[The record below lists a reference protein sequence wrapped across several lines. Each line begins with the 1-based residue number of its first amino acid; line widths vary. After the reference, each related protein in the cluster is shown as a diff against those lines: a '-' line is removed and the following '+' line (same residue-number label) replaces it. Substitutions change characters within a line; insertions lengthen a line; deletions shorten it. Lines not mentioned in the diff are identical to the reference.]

1 MLFNVQFFKPSIH
14 LFLMLLPRIPAGFRV
29 FSLHFQSY
37 FPIFSQIPKDFAAP
51 SRPPL
56 TPWPRPLR
64 APPNQSAVR
73 LRRLRGPP
81 PPGGSAEE
89 LIDGSSDQWRGRD
102 SRSGG
107 QWGAAT
113 CARGAAAARARW
125 ERERRRRRRRERRSG
140 AAAAGT
146 MRLRVYKRKVLLLAL
161 ALALCALALW
171 GTGGGGRRRQ
181 QQQLQ
186 QQQQQR
192 GGPGSTGEPPR
203 VSEPPPPL
211 PRRPAANASAAVA
224 AEVLSENATLSYR
237 SLVYRLNFDQPVR
250 NAGRFPARP
259 DVVLVVQVHD
269 RAEHLRLLLESLRR
283 APGVENVLLVLSH
296 DLWAEELNRLAARVD
311 FCPVLQVF
319 FPFSIQ
325 LYPREFPGHDPRDC
339 PRDVGKAAALRLGCI
354 NAEFPDSF
362 GHYREARF
370 AQTKHHWWWKLHFV
384 WERVRALREHAGPV
398 LFLEEDHY
406 LAPDFYHVLK
416 RLWAL
421 RQRECPECQLVSL
434 GTYSPVRGGFAGRA
448 DKVEM
453 KTWKSTEHNMGM
465 AFGRDTYQK
474 LIECTDAFCTYDD
487 YNWDWTLQHLTVSCL
502 PKFWKVLVPE
512 IPRIFHTG
520 DCGMHHKKSCRP
532 STQSAKI
539 DSLLNS
545 NQQYLFP
552 EEMSVSKRYSM
563 APLSPH
569 VKNGG
574 WGDIR
579 DHELCKSYRR
589 LQ

>member
-1 MLFNVQFFKPSIH
+1 
-14 LFLMLLPRIPAGFRV
+14 
-29 FSLHFQSY
+29 
-37 FPIFSQIPKDFAAP
+37 
-51 SRPPL
+51 
-56 TPWPRPLR
+56 
-64 APPNQSAVR
+64 
-73 LRRLRGPP
+73 RR
-81 PPGGSAEE
+81 
-89 LIDGSSDQWRGRD
+89 
-102 SRSGG
+102 
-107 QWGAAT
+107 
-113 CARGAAAARARW
+113 
-125 ERERRRRRRRERRSG
+125 
-140 AAAAGT
+140 AAG
-146 MRLRVYKRKVLLLAL
+146 V
-161 ALALCALALW
+161 
-171 GTGGGGRRRQ
+171 
-181 QQQLQ
+181 
-186 QQQQQR
+186 
-192 GGPGSTGEPPR
+192 
-203 VSEPPPPL
+203 
-211 PRRPAANASAAVA
+211 
-224 AEVLSENATLSYR
+224 
-237 SLVYRLNFDQPVR
+237 D
-250 NAGRFPARP
+250 
-259 DVVLVVQVHD
+259 
-269 RAEHLRLLLESLRR
+269 
-283 APGVENVLLVLSH
+283 NVLLVLSH
-296 DLWAEELNRLAARVD
+296 DLWSEELNRLVARVD
-311 FCPVLQVF
+311 FCAVLQIF
-319 FPFSIQ
+319 FPFSVQ
-325 LYPREFPGHDPRDC
+325 LYPGEFPGHDPRDC
-339 PRDVGKAAALRLGCI
+339 PRDVGKAAALRLGCL
-354 NAEFPDSF
+354 NAEYPDSF

-370 AQTKHHWWWKLHFV
+370 SQTKHHWWWKLHFV
-384 WERVRALREHAGPV
+384 WERVRALREHAGPI

-416 RLWAL
+416 KLWAL
-421 RQRECPECQLVSL
+421 RESECPECQIVSL
-434 GTYSPVRGGFAGRA
+434 GTYSPIRGSFAGRA

-465 AFGRDTYQK
+465 AFSRDTYQK

-552 EEMSVSKRYSM
+552 ETMTVSKRYSM

>member
-1 MLFNVQFFKPSIH
+1 MI
-14 LFLMLLPRIPAGFRV
+14 IT
-29 FSLHFQSY
+29 
-37 FPIFSQIPKDFAAP
+37 
-51 SRPPL
+51 SRRDYPL
-56 TPWPRPLR
+56 TKSFPYSLEHLQTSYCKLARVDTRVLCLKKLRKLDLSHNHIKQLPATLGDLVCLQELDLHDNHLESFSGALCCSSLQKSLQFLDLSQNRLR
-64 APPNQSAVR
+64 ALPLEFCELRGLVTVKLDDNELVR
-73 LRRLRGPP
+73 LPCRVGQLSRLRFLSAARNKLPFLPSDFRRLSLENLDLFGNPFEQP
-81 PPGGSAEE
+81 NPLVPNIQLKIPLTLLE
-89 LIDGSSDQWRGRD
+89 
-102 SRSGG
+102 
-107 QWGAAT
+107 
-113 CARGAAAARARW
+113 CAARA
-125 ERERRRRRRRERRSG
+125 
-140 AAAAGT
+140 T
-146 MRLRVYKRKVLLLAL
+146 INHRKKQFLLLTLDVIATGMS
-161 ALALCALALW
+161 LW
-171 GTGGGGRRRQ
+171 
-181 QQQLQ
+181 
-186 QQQQQR
+186 
-192 GGPGSTGEPPR
+192 
-203 VSEPPPPL
+203 
-211 PRRPAANASAAVA
+211 
-224 AEVLSENATLSYR
+224 
-237 SLVYRLNFDQPVR
+237 
-250 NAGRFPARP
+250 
-259 DVVLVVQVHD
+259 
-269 RAEHLRLLLESLRR
+269 
-283 APGVENVLLVLSH
+283 
-296 DLWAEELNRLAARVD
+296 LAARVD
-311 FCPVLQVF
+311 FCAVLQVF

-384 WERVRALREHAGPV
+384 WERGRALREHAGPG

-416 RLWAL
+416 QLWAL
-421 RQRECPECQLVSL
+421 RQRECPECQVVSL

-552 EEMSVSKRYSM
+552 KTMSVSKRYSM

>member
-1 MLFNVQFFKPSIH
+1 
-14 LFLMLLPRIPAGFRV
+14 
-29 FSLHFQSY
+29 
-37 FPIFSQIPKDFAAP
+37 
-51 SRPPL
+51 
-56 TPWPRPLR
+56 
-64 APPNQSAVR
+64 
-73 LRRLRGPP
+73 
-81 PPGGSAEE
+81 
-89 LIDGSSDQWRGRD
+89 
-102 SRSGG
+102 
-107 QWGAAT
+107 
-113 CARGAAAARARW
+113 
-125 ERERRRRRRRERRSG
+125 
-140 AAAAGT
+140 
-146 MRLRVYKRKVLLLAL
+146 MRLRIYKRKVLLLAL

-171 GTGGGGRRRQ
+171 GAAAEEEAAAGGGDSSSSSSSSGAVPVP
-181 QQQLQ
+181 
-186 QQQQQR
+186 
-192 GGPGSTGEPPR
+192 PGSRR
-203 VSEPPPPL
+203 VSEPPP
-211 PRRPAANASAAVA
+211 PRRPAANASAASQA
-224 AEVLSENATLSYR
+224 PPLLSENGTLSYR

-250 NAGRFPARP
+250 NAGRFPARAAAAA

-283 APGVENVLLVLSH
+283 AAGVENVLLVLSH
-296 DLWAEELNRLAARVD
+296 DLWAEELNRLAAGVD

-339 PRDVGKAAALRLGCI
+339 PRDVGKAAALRMGCI
-354 NAEFPDSF
+354 NAEYPDSF

-370 AQTKHHWWWKLHFV
+370 SQTKHHWWWKLHFV
-384 WERVRALREHAGPV
+384 WERVRALREHTGPV

-416 RLWAL
+416 KLWAL
-421 RQRECPECQLVSL
+421 RERECPECQIVSL

-545 NQQYLFP
+545 NHQYLFP
-552 EEMSVSKRYSM
+552 ETMSVSKRYSM

>member
-1 MLFNVQFFKPSIH
+1 
-14 LFLMLLPRIPAGFRV
+14 
-29 FSLHFQSY
+29 
-37 FPIFSQIPKDFAAP
+37 
-51 SRPPL
+51 
-56 TPWPRPLR
+56 
-64 APPNQSAVR
+64 
-73 LRRLRGPP
+73 
-81 PPGGSAEE
+81 
-89 LIDGSSDQWRGRD
+89 
-102 SRSGG
+102 
-107 QWGAAT
+107 
-113 CARGAAAARARW
+113 
-125 ERERRRRRRRERRSG
+125 
-140 AAAAGT
+140 
-146 MRLRVYKRKVLLLAL
+146 MRLRVYKRKVFLLAL
-161 ALALCALALW
+161 ALAACALALW
-171 GTGGGGRRRQ
+171 GTNGRGRRRREAARGGGG
-181 QQQLQ
+181 
-186 QQQQQR
+186 
-192 GGPGSTGEPPR
+192 GGTAEPPR
-203 VSEPPPPL
+203 PRGASEAPPPP
-211 PRRPAANASAAVA
+211 PAASARRPAANASTAAPA
-224 AEVLSENATLSYR
+224 AANDTLRYR

-250 NAGRFPARP
+250 NAGRFPPRAAAAA

-269 RAEHLRLLLESLRR
+269 RAEHLRLLLASLRR
-283 APGVENVLLVLSH
+283 AAGVENVLLVLSH
-296 DLWAEELNRLAARVD
+296 DLWAEELNRLAAQVD

-339 PRDVGKAAALRLGCI
+339 PRDVSKAAALRLGCI
-354 NAEFPDSF
+354 NAEYPDSF

-370 AQTKHHWWWKLHFV
+370 SQTKHHWWWKLHFV

-416 RLWAL
+416 KLWAL
-421 RQRECPECQLVSL
+421 RGQECPECQIVSL
-434 GTYSPVRGGFAGRA
+434 GSYSLVRGGFAGRA

-465 AFGRDTYQK
+465 AFGRDTYQQ

-552 EEMSVSKRYSM
+552 ETMSVSKRYSM

>member
-1 MLFNVQFFKPSIH
+1 
-14 LFLMLLPRIPAGFRV
+14 
-29 FSLHFQSY
+29 
-37 FPIFSQIPKDFAAP
+37 
-51 SRPPL
+51 
-56 TPWPRPLR
+56 
-64 APPNQSAVR
+64 
-73 LRRLRGPP
+73 
-81 PPGGSAEE
+81 
-89 LIDGSSDQWRGRD
+89 
-102 SRSGG
+102 
-107 QWGAAT
+107 
-113 CARGAAAARARW
+113 
-125 ERERRRRRRRERRSG
+125 
-140 AAAAGT
+140 
-146 MRLRVYKRKVLLLAL
+146 MRLRIYKRKVLLLAL
-161 ALALCALALW
+161 ALTICALALW
-171 GTGGGGRRRQ
+171 GSGGGGSGRRRQ
-181 QQQLQ
+181 QQ
-186 QQQQQR
+186 R
-192 GGPGSTGEPPR
+192 GGTGITGEPAR
-203 VSEPPPPL
+203 VSESV
-211 PRRPAANASAAVA
+211 PRRPAANVSV
-224 AEVLSENATLSYR
+224 VSPVSSLLSDNGTQYR
-237 SLVYRLNFDQPVR
+237 SLIYRLNFDQPVR
-250 NAGRFPARP
+250 NAGRFPVRAAA

-283 APGVENVLLVLSH
+283 AAGVENVLLVLSH
-296 DLWAEELNRLAARVD
+296 DLWAEELNQLAARVD

-325 LYPREFPGHDPRDC
+325 LYPNEFPGHDPRDC

-354 NAEFPDSF
+354 NAEYPDSF

-370 AQTKHHWWWKLHFV
+370 SQTKHHWWWKLHFV
-384 WERVRALREHAGPV
+384 WERVRALREHTGPV
-398 LFLEEDHY
+398 LFLEEDH

-416 RLWAL
+416 KLWAL
-421 RQRECPECQLVSL
+421 RERECPECQIVSL

-539 DSLLNS
+539 NSLLNS

-552 EEMSVSKRYSM
+552 ETMSVSKRYSM
-563 APLSPH
+563 APSPH

-579 DHELCKSYRR
+579 DHELCKYRR

>member
-1 MLFNVQFFKPSIH
+1 
-14 LFLMLLPRIPAGFRV
+14 
-29 FSLHFQSY
+29 
-37 FPIFSQIPKDFAAP
+37 
-51 SRPPL
+51 
-56 TPWPRPLR
+56 
-64 APPNQSAVR
+64 
-73 LRRLRGPP
+73 
-81 PPGGSAEE
+81 
-89 LIDGSSDQWRGRD
+89 
-102 SRSGG
+102 
-107 QWGAAT
+107 
-113 CARGAAAARARW
+113 
-125 ERERRRRRRRERRSG
+125 
-140 AAAAGT
+140 
-146 MRLRVYKRKVLLLAL
+146 MRLRIYKRKVLLLAL

-171 GTGGGGRRRQ
+171 GSGGGGRRRQ
-181 QQQLQ
+181 QQQ
-186 QQQQQR
+186 QQR
-192 GGPGSTGEPPR
+192 GGTGTTGEPPR
-203 VSEPPPPL
+203 VSEPP
-211 PRRPAANASAAVA
+211 RRPAANASVA
-224 AEVLSENATLSYR
+224 SPAPPLLTENGTLSYR
-237 SLVYRLNFDQPVR
+237 SLVYRLNFDQP
-250 NAGRFPARP
+250 
-259 DVVLVVQVHD
+259 
-269 RAEHLRLLLESLRR
+269 HLRLLLESLRR
-283 APGVENVLLVLSH
+283 AAGVENVLLVLSH
-296 DLWAEELNRLAARVD
+296 DLWAEELNQLAARVD

-354 NAEFPDSF
+354 NAEYPDSF

-370 AQTKHHWWWKLHFV
+370 SQTKHHWWWKLHFV

-416 RLWAL
+416 KLWAL
-421 RQRECPECQLVSL
+421 RERECPECQIVSL
-434 GTYSPVRGGFAGRA
+434 GTYSPIRGGFAGRA

-465 AFGRDTYQK
+465 AFSRDTYQQ

-552 EEMSVSKRYSM
+552 ETMSVSKRYSM

>member
-1 MLFNVQFFKPSIH
+1 P
-14 LFLMLLPRIPAGFRV
+14 
-29 FSLHFQSY
+29 
-37 FPIFSQIPKDFAAP
+37 
-51 SRPPL
+51 
-56 TPWPRPLR
+56 
-64 APPNQSAVR
+64 
-73 LRRLRGPP
+73 
-81 PPGGSAEE
+81 
-89 LIDGSSDQWRGRD
+89 
-102 SRSGG
+102 
-107 QWGAAT
+107 
-113 CARGAAAARARW
+113 
-125 ERERRRRRRRERRSG
+125 
-140 AAAAGT
+140 
-146 MRLRVYKRKVLLLAL
+146 
-161 ALALCALALW
+161 
-171 GTGGGGRRRQ
+171 
-181 QQQLQ
+181 
-186 QQQQQR
+186 
-192 GGPGSTGEPPR
+192 
-203 VSEPPPPL
+203 
-211 PRRPAANASAAVA
+211 PAANA
-224 AEVLSENATLSYR
+224 TLGYR
-237 SLVYRLNFDQPVR
+237 SLVYRLNFDQPLR
-250 NAGRFPARP
+250 NAGRFPPRAAAA

-269 RAEHLRLLLESLRR
+269 RAEHLRLLLASLRR

-296 DLWAEELNRLAARVD
+296 DLWAEELNRLAAQVD

-325 LYPREFPGHDPRDC
+325 LYPREFPGHDPHDC
-339 PRDVGKAAALRLGCI
+339 PRDIGKAAALRLGCL
-354 NAEFPDSF
+354 NAQYPDSF

-370 AQTKHHWWWKLHFV
+370 SQTKHHWWWKLHFV

-416 RLWAL
+416 KLWAL
-421 RQRECPECQLVSL
+421 RGRECPECQIVSL
-434 GTYSPVRGGFAGRA
+434 GGYGLVRGGFAGRA

-465 AFGRDTYQK
+465 AFGRDTYQQ

-552 EEMSVSKRYSM
+552 ETMSVSKRYSM